1 MYTISL
7 MISETNKKIARNTI
21 YLYIRTFVSILISLY
36 TSRKILEA
44 LGVID
49 FGILNIV
56 GGVITMLSFL
66 NGSMSVATQRFLS
79 FELGHNDGQN
89 YNKVF
94 NMSVLIHIA
103 LATLLLIVAETFGLW
118 FVNTQLNIPAERM
131 YAANW
136 IYQVTVISAML
147 NVLQT
152 PYNASIVSH
161 EQFHIYA
168 YVGLG
173 ESFGKLFFVLILLVY
188 PYDRLVIWGFAIFT
202 LQFLIALIYRM
213 YCIRQFPECKLH
225 LKWNK
230 VIFNSMAQFT
240 GWNMFGTIAWL
251 LKDQGVNILMN
262 LFGGPV
268 ANAARGVSYQVS
280 GAIQNLTGGFQS
292 AVNPQLTKRYA
303 AHESEATYNLMC
315 ESSKISYFLLF
326 TIALP
331 VMMEADFILD
341 LWLVE
346 VPPMTALFTRIII
359 IEALLNALGGP
370 MITSLMA
377 TGNIKWYQ
385 IVVSS
390 SLLFIIPV
398 AYLLLKNGYSI
409 ETPLIVSVI
418 FIMVGNIVRLIFC
431 KKQLGLSLRRYIGNV
446 VFPIVAVSILVIIF
460 PLIIHFYMD
469 EGWSRLLI
477 TTFVSCIAMGILTYT
492 IGMTASERT
501 FIITYV
507 IPQIKKILHID

>member
-1 MYTISL
+1 M
-7 MISETNKKIARNTI
+7 
-21 YLYIRTFVSILISLY
+21 LISLY

-44 LGVID
+44 LGIID
-49 FGILNIV
+49 FGILNVV

-66 NGSMSVATQRFLS
+66 NSSMSVATQRFLS
-79 FELGHNDGQN
+79 FELGHNEGEG

-94 NMSVLIHIA
+94 NMAVLIHVG
-103 LATLLLIVAETFGLW
+103 LATLILIAAETIGLW
-118 FVNTQLNIPAERM
+118 FVNTQLNIPSERM
-131 YAANW
+131 YAASW
-136 IYQVTVISAML
+136 VYQAAVFSAIL
-147 NVLQT
+147 GVLQT
-152 PYNASIVSH
+152 PYNASIISH
-161 EQFHIYA
+161 EHLHIYA

-173 ESFGKLFFVLILLVY
+173 ESFGKLFLVLALPIY
-188 PYDRLVIWGFAIFT
+188 PYDRLVVWGFAIFL
-202 LQFLIALIYRM
+202 LQFLIAMIYRM
-213 YCIRQFPECKLH
+213 YCSGQFPECRLH

-230 VIFNSMAQFT
+230 AIFNSMVQFT

-268 ANAARGVSYQVS
+268 ANAARGVSCQVS

-292 AVNPQLTKRYA
+292 AVNPQLTKSYA
-303 AHESEATYNLMC
+303 AHESETTCNLMC
-315 ESSKISYFLLF
+315 KSSKISYFLLF

-398 AYLLLKNGYSI
+398 AYLLLGNGYSI
-409 ETPLIVSVI
+409 ETPLTVSVI
-418 FIMVGNIVRLIFC
+418 FIMIGNIVRLMFC
-431 KKQLGLSLRRYIGNV
+431 KKQLGLAFRQYIWSV
-446 VFPIVAVSILVIIF
+446 IFPIVAVSALAIIF
-460 PLIIHFYMD
+460 PLGVHIYMT
-469 EGWSRLLI
+469 EGWSRLL
-477 TTFVSCIAMGILTYT
+477 TTTLVSCATMGILIYT
-492 IGMTASERT
+492 VGLTSSERI
-501 FIITYV
+501 FIISYV
-507 IPQIKKILHID
+507 MPKAKKFFL